1 MKEWIKKYQIIV
13 ILVLIIVVMGI
24 LKMKYGYK
32 GEANTIKMEEA
43 KDSN

>member
-24 LKMKYGYK
+24 LKIKYGYR
-32 GEANTIKMEEA
+32 GETVETEEVENS
-43 KDSN
+43 D